1 MWRAG
6 PMEMEP
12 RCSRLPV
19 AAGACGI
26 AHEAPEA
33 RPFSMPGLRRQNSI
47 ESGHRNQILPASALE
62 PAGLSKLLR
71 LKFLPS
77 DAVPSC

>member
-12 RCSRLPV
+12 CCSLCQLQQV
-19 AAGACGI
+19 CGI
-26 AHEAPEA
+26 VREAPEA
-33 RPFSMPGLRRQNSI
+33 RPFSMPGLRRQDSI
-47 ESGHRNQILPASALE
+47 EFGRRNQILPASALE

-71 LKFLPS
+71 LKFLPAY
-77 DAVPSC
+77 AVRSC